1 MREHGGWPGRIVV
14 PAAQRLRAV
23 AVAAGAIAVAAC
35 GWALLVSPAAQPAP
49 LYTALAA
56 GGAEPAPNAPAGG
69 GLLTGVVTGGLVNGL
84 VAGTNGLVTGL
95 AASTGGGG
103 GSSVAG
109 LSLTASAGGGTVA
122 GVNVTTGGGSS
133 GTVAGVQITT
143 GGTSGGTS
151 LGVQVTTSGAAGST
165 VAGLSVTTG
174 ASLSNTGV
182 TVNATTGGNNGGS
195 VAGVQLTAGSAA
207 GGTVAGVQITT
218 GNPAGGAVA
227 GVQLTTG
234 VAAGPAGTAI
244 VPIGQGGG
252 DQGSGHQQG
261 GNSIV
266 RNGQQQ
272 GGGNGGGAEAQAQ
285 PSPPVASHPV
295 AQPAPVRPANQ
306 IVPVA
311 PSEPAQ
317 QPPVPSESAPQPPAP
332 ETPQIVVS
340 PPAPST
346 TLPQRQPA
354 PPSAA
359 PPAVF
364 LNVVPPA
371 PVATPLAAAPA
382 EEEPSPTATSA
393 PPVDTTTP
401 NGALTNGGVM
411 FVSPA
416 SSAASPSAMATPS
429 ATVEATVSPA
439 TPAPTATP
447 ANIRPPRATAPEPRD
462 EGGSILGMPVPR
474 AVQDAA
480 LAAEPYFGFALGVL
494 IVVLVAG
501 VRALVE
507 RRRDA
512 RALATAAAMGGGPRP
527 GREALVIVEG
537 LRRQL
542 EFSQAIAENLG
553 EGIVVVDRAGRV
565 TFANPTAAA
574 LLGQKS
580 ETLRGTALAQAV
592 GAGGDAL
599 AALLAGTMKQE
610 APLRLDDLRVA
621 LPSGEERALAVAAA
635 PLLRDQRVVGV
646 VLALHDATAERARIV
661 ALEQRALHDV
671 LTGLPN
677 RTLFEDRLE
686 RALALALREG
696 TKVAV
701 LFIDLDGFKTV
712 NDTFGHQAGD
722 ALLREVAR
730 RLEGRLRRSDTVARL
745 GGDEFALVLPRAD
758 VAGARVVAGEIAAA
772 LAGSIDALG
781 YQVRVGASIG
791 IAVAPD
797 HGLDVAT
804 LIRCADLAMYQAK
817 RGRLGIAVYQRE
829 LLVG

>member
-122 GVNVTTGGGSS
+122 GVNVTTGGGS
-133 GTVAGVQITT
+133 
-143 GGTSGGTS
+143 
-151 LGVQVTTSGAAGST
+151 
-165 VAGLSVTTG
+165 
-174 ASLSNTGV
+174 
-182 TVNATTGGNNGGS
+182 

-285 PSPPVASHPV
+285 PAPPVASQPV

-317 QPPVPSESAPQPPAP
+317 QPPVPSEPAPQPPAP

-371 PVATPLAAAPA
+371 PVATPPATAPA

-610 APLRLDDLRVA
+610 APLRLDDLRV
-621 LPSGEERALAVAAA
+621 
-635 PLLRDQRVVGV
+635 
-646 VLALHDATAERARIV
+646 
-661 ALEQRALHDV
+661 
-671 LTGLPN
+671 
-677 RTLFEDRLE
+677 
-686 RALALALREG
+686 
-696 TKVAV
+696 
-701 LFIDLDGFKTV
+701 
-712 NDTFGHQAGD
+712 
-722 ALLREVAR
+722 
-730 RLEGRLRRSDTVARL
+730 
-745 GGDEFALVLPRAD
+745 
-758 VAGARVVAGEIAAA
+758 
-772 LAGSIDALG
+772 
-781 YQVRVGASIG
+781 
-791 IAVAPD
+791 
-797 HGLDVAT
+797 
-804 LIRCADLAMYQAK
+804 
-817 RGRLGIAVYQRE
+817 
-829 LLVG
+829 